1 MVVCHLLNY
10 TRYFSTEAGARS
22 VTSSTGGS
30 LKYVNVLAR
39 KVPVSYPNNQQYQYP
54 NYPNVQQNNS
64 LEFFHGSKFKE
75 KSVIFGVIGFFFL
88 GIVFGP
94 LAISNAKKAEALHHS
109 ATVGKV
115 LGWIDTI
122 AGVVWIAVF
131 LLIFIA
137 AASSSGA

>member
-1 MVVCHLLNY
+1 MQ
-10 TRYFSTEAGARS
+10 AGCDHSRNPITSALRKARM
-22 VTSSTGGS
+22 
-30 LKYVNVLAR
+30 
-39 KVPVSYPNNQQYQYP
+39 SYPSNQPYQYP

-94 LAISNAKKAEALHHS
+94 LAISNARKAEALHHS
-109 ATVGKV
+109 ATLGKV

-122 AGVVWIAVF
+122 AGVLSILVF

-137 AASSSGA
+137 AASGSGS

>member
-1 MVVCHLLNY
+1 M
-10 TRYFSTEAGARS
+10 
-22 VTSSTGGS
+22 
-30 LKYVNVLAR
+30 
-39 KVPVSYPNNQQYQYP
+39 SYPSNQPYQYP

-75 KSVIFGVIGFFFL
+75 KSVIFGVIGLFVL

-109 ATVGKV
+109 ATLGKV

-122 AGVVWIAVF
+122 TGAIGILFF
-131 LLIFIA
+131 LLFIIA
-137 AASSSGA
+137 AASGSGR

>member
-1 MVVCHLLNY
+1 MQVGCDHSRNPIISAS
-10 TRYFSTEAGARS
+10 RKARM
-22 VTSSTGGS
+22 
-30 LKYVNVLAR
+30 
-39 KVPVSYPNNQQYQYP
+39 SYPSNQPYQYP

-94 LAISNAKKAEALHHS
+94 LAISNARKAEALHHS
-109 ATVGKV
+109 ATLGKV

-122 AGVVWIAVF
+122 AGVLSILVF

-137 AASSSGA
+137 AASGSGS

>member
-1 MVVCHLLNY
+1 MQ
-10 TRYFSTEAGARS
+10 AGCDHPRNPITSASRKARM
-22 VTSSTGGS
+22 
-30 LKYVNVLAR
+30 
-39 KVPVSYPNNQQYQYP
+39 SYPSNQPYQYP

-94 LAISNAKKAEALHHS
+94 LAISNARKAEALHHS
-109 ATVGKV
+109 ATLGKV

-122 AGVVWIAVF
+122 AGVLSILVF

-137 AASSSGA
+137 AASGSGS

>member
-1 MVVCHLLNY
+1 M
-10 TRYFSTEAGARS
+10 
-22 VTSSTGGS
+22 
-30 LKYVNVLAR
+30 
-39 KVPVSYPNNQQYQYP
+39 SYPNNQQYQYP

-122 AGVVWIAVF
+122 AGVVWIALF
-131 LLIFIA
+131 LLIIIA

>member
-1 MVVCHLLNY
+1 M
-10 TRYFSTEAGARS
+10 
-22 VTSSTGGS
+22 
-30 LKYVNVLAR
+30 
-39 KVPVSYPNNQQYQYP
+39 SYPSNQPYQYP

-94 LAISNAKKAEALHHS
+94 LAISNARKAEALHHS
-109 ATVGKV
+109 ATLGKV

-122 AGVVWIAVF
+122 AGVLSMLVF
-131 LLIFIA
+131 LLFIIG
-137 AASSSGA
+137 AASGSGS

>member
-1 MVVCHLLNY
+1 MQVGCDHSRNPI
-10 TRYFSTEAGARS
+10 TSASRKARM
-22 VTSSTGGS
+22 
-30 LKYVNVLAR
+30 
-39 KVPVSYPNNQQYQYP
+39 SYPSNQPYQYP

-94 LAISNAKKAEALHHS
+94 LAISNARKAEALHHS
-109 ATVGKV
+109 ATLGKV

-122 AGVVWIAVF
+122 AGVLSILVF

-137 AASSSGA
+137 AASGSGS

>member
-1 MVVCHLLNY
+1 MQVEGDHSRNPI
-10 TRYFSTEAGARS
+10 TSASRKARM
-22 VTSSTGGS
+22 
-30 LKYVNVLAR
+30 
-39 KVPVSYPNNQQYQYP
+39 SYPSNPPNQYP

-94 LAISNAKKAEALHHS
+94 LAISNARKAEALHHS
-109 ATVGKV
+109 ATLGKV

-122 AGVVWIAVF
+122 AGVLSILVF

-137 AASSSGA
+137 AASGSGS